1 MQFYKFC
8 DITMQYFCKEIVFS
22 NHIKS
27 LAKKINMNLSIKV
40 LV

>member
-1 MQFYKFC
+1 MQCFKFC
-8 DITMQYFCKEIVFS
+8 DLTMQYFCKEIIFS

-27 LAKKINMNLSIKV
+27 LAKKINMNFSIKV